1 MRRDVCGFLLLARSA
16 DAQMDSDLEL
26 VKKEAQDDPAYYVQC
41 THTRIAR
48 ILRKAQ
54 ERGFESEGGDVALL

>member
-26 VKKEAQDDPAYYVQC
+26 VKKEAQDDPAYYIQ
-41 THTRIAR
+41 
-48 ILRKAQ
+48 
-54 ERGFESEGGDVALL
+54 